1 MAVAMLF
8 IRTNS
13 GRALAPLLLFIIV
26 LLVFIPAA
34 HSAGASGKDKLK
46 LIPACSNLVAA
57 ADLNHIP
64 MEGLSPPPGGTNAL
78 GPGNSATILL
88 TFVQKAKQ
96 TQWLLYVETVAPDP
110 SKPAAKP
117 ARFVVNS
124 KFGPPMK
131 FRSMPRPAKLR
142 MFGPF
147 AAAGFTKSPKAE
159 DRTEKFLLNE
169 GFLALGLEQAAALLH
184 RWGQTT
190 NFDKAATSE
199 AMLAMKPTETEQ
211 RALCATYPALFSYFN
226 IVQHTEGLESLLR
239 KLIELP
245 SLWSMIRH
253 RGVRADFSFGNGVAP
268 FPVDPADWNLPP
280 DEPVFHFPWLLRL
293 NDQPALRI
301 TLVVTRPR
309 PPLLIC
315 GGVVGVLAEKI
326 GDDETYMTLRVISA
340 TSAATHQD

>member
-1 MAVAMLF
+1 MLARQKHCGGSF
-8 IRTNS
+8 PHPLWPLIVLPWFALTAPGADLS
-13 GRALAPLLLFIIV
+13 GR
-26 LLVFIPAA
+26 
-34 HSAGASGKDKLK
+34 DKLK
-46 LIPACSNLVAA
+46 SIPACSNLVTVAN
-57 ADLNHIP
+57 LNHIP
-64 MEGLSPPPGGTNAL
+64 LEEMSAPSGGTNAL
-78 GPGNSATILL
+78 RPGDSATVLL

-96 TQWLLYVETVAPDP
+96 TQWLLYFETVAPDP
-110 SKPAAKP
+110 AKAAAKP
-117 ARFVVNS
+117 SKFVVNS
-124 KFGPPMK
+124 RFGPPMK
-131 FRSMPRPAKLR
+131 FRSMPTPAKLR

-147 AAAGFTKSPKAE
+147 AAAGFTKSPKPE

-169 GFLALGLEQAAALLH
+169 GFLALGLDQAAALLY

-199 AMLAMKPTETEQ
+199 ALLAMKPTEAEQ
-211 RALCATYPALFSYFN
+211 RALCATFPALFSYFN

-253 RGVRADFSFGNGVAP
+253 RGVHADFSFGNGASPSTVN
-268 FPVDPADWNLPP
+268 PADWNLPP
-280 DEPVFHFPWLLRL
+280 DAPVFHFPWLLRL
-293 NDQPALRI
+293 NDQPALKI

-340 TSAATHQD
+340 MSAATQQD